1 MPVDRDGEGSEVN
14 QNPSSWEF
22 DSSTYEYSETFE
34 YGYRFR
40 RLLQARP
47 STPRLRIMR
56 TAILTLILAPIVIL
70 VLLNL
75 AF

>member
-1 MPVDRDGEGSEVN
+1 MHIDRDGEGSGIN

-22 DSSTYEYSETFE
+22 DSSADENSETFE
-34 YGYRFR
+34 YGDRLR
-40 RLLQARP
+40 RLLRARP

-56 TAILTLILAPIVIL
+56 IVFLTLILAPIVIL
-70 VLLNL
+70 ALLNL